1 MENLN
6 DRIFELHAEGLSAG
20 KIAQKVK
27 VKKAVVTEI

>member
-6 DRIFELHAEGLSAG
+6 DRIFKLHAEGLSAG

-27 VKKAVVTEI
+27 VKKAVVSRF